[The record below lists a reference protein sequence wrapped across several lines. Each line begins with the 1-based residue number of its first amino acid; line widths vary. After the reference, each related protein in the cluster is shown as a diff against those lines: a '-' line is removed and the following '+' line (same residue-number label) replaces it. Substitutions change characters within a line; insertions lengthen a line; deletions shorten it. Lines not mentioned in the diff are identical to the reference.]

1 MGWHTTGAMVARAP
15 GRHRRRGPTL
25 DAADLRRLVDA
36 AGAGS
41 GTHTVRD
48 RTLVSLCCFSG
59 LRPEEIVRLRWE
71 ELATEL
77 TANGHYGLTATVE
90 RSSRRLN
97 LILPGPAAN
106 AIEAL
111 AQAAGGAIESLSGPV
126 LCTSGTAGKALS
138 YRAALDVLQQ
148 TCQ

>member
-1 MGWHTTGAMVARAP
+1 MVAGAP
-15 GRHRRRGPTL
+15 GRRRRRAPTL

-41 GTHTVRD
+41 GTHSVRD
-48 RTLVSLCCFSG
+48 RALVSLCCFSG

-77 TANGHYGLTATVE
+77 TANGHFGLTATVE
-90 RSSRRLN
+90 RSGRQVS
-97 LILPGPAAN
+97 LILPGPSAD

-111 AQAAGGAIESLSGPV
+111 ARSAGRAVESLSGPV
-126 LCTSGTAGKALS
+126 F
-138 YRAALDVLQQ
+138 
-148 TCQ
+148 